1 MMAQNKNQLG
11 SVISGTL
18 DQEDLLDAFASELR
32 RLVPD
37 HPLVKQA
44 YALTAEWGEGTPEEA
59 QQLYDL
65 VYELEDAL
73 SELCPPFLYFGPHP
87 GDGSNFGFWLD
98 WEALKEAMYTEG
110 APKGEYIHLE
120 EQGLWVLVNDRGNVS
135 VFEDDNGSPGKEIYG
150 AI

>member
-1 MMAQNKNQLG
+1 MEACLLAHANPPECRQSLHSRQRHHHYQSNLRRREMMAQNKNQLG

-87 GDGSNFGFWLD
+87 G
-98 WEALKEAMYTEG
+98 
-110 APKGEYIHLE
+110 
-120 EQGLWVLVNDRGNVS
+120 
-135 VFEDDNGSPGKEIYG
+135 
-150 AI
+150 